1 LNKVFYEPG
10 TLFQPEQIPS
20 DETLVVGKYIDDP
33 LLVGGFKCDLRLY
46 VAVTSYDPLLIYLY
60 EEGLVR
66 LATVKYEAS
75 GQHLWNPC
83 MHLCNY
89 SINKYH
95 EDYIK

>member
-1 LNKVFYEPG
+1 M
-10 TLFQPEQIPS
+10 
-20 DETLVVGKYIDDP
+20 GKYIDDP
-33 LLVGGFKCDLRLY
+33 LLVGGYKCDLRLY

-66 LATVKYEAS
+66 LATVKYESS

-95 EDYIK
+95 EDYIKYVNVLKKN